1 MEQNSMTQKTSIK
14 ATIIVNRSLWKS
26 FVGYA
31 RLKHEST
38 ASQMLREYI
47 AKIVAENSEDKQ

>member
-14 ATIIVNRSLWKS
+14 ATIIVDRSLWKA

-38 ASQMLREYI
+38 ASQLLREYI
-47 AKIVAENSEDKQ
+47 KKVVAENSGVKQ